1 MGLRIKPFSYCNA
14 RKLLKSGASVGSEA
28 EGRLQSKHPKVKWD
42 DIVES
47 YLKALALAN
56 ACYDFGEQCREKDLT
71 DEEAIRE
78 MRRRFP
84 GFSEVTYRAALT
96 HGYFLSR

>member
-1 MGLRIKPFSYCNA
+1 VHILDDAFDLAKDAC
-14 RKLLKSGASVGSEA
+14 GASGDAEA
-28 EGRLQSKHPKVKWD
+28 KDCLQSKYPKVKWG

-47 YLKALALAN
+47 YQKARALAK

-84 GFSEVTYRAALT
+84 GFSEATYRAALS

>member
-1 MGLRIKPFSYCNA
+1 MSILDDAFSLA
-14 RKLLKSGASVGSEA
+14 KDAFDAEGHSEA
-28 EGRLQSKHPKVKWD
+28 QNLLQSKYPSVKRD
-42 DIVES
+42 DIVEA
-47 YLKALALAN
+47 YRKARKLAQ
-56 ACYDFGEQCREKDLT
+56 ACYDLGEQCRAKDLT

-84 GFSEVTYRAALT
+84 RFSEATYRAALS